1 VLSEIW
7 RLGYRR
13 EKSLRTFDGF
23 TVVFTE
29 GLREIRAV
37 EPGSSI
43 YRVKEQQLGRY
54 CYEAEEQLPTGE
66 LRLLKATLGIPERTW
81 RRYKAAFI
89 ARSIQ

>member
-1 VLSEIW
+1 M
-7 RLGYRR
+7 
-13 EKSLRTFDGF
+13 RTFDGF

-29 GLREIRAV
+29 GLREMRGI
-37 EPGSSI
+37 EPSSSL

-54 CYEAEEQLPTGE
+54 CYEAEEQLPTAE

-89 ARSIQ
+89 ARSTQ